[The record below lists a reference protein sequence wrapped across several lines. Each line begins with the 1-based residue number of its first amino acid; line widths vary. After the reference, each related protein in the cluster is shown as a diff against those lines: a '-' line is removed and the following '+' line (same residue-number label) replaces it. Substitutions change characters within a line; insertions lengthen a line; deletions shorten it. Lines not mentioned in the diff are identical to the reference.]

1 MSTRVVWAL
10 VGAFLLLGQTAQAR
24 ELRSVNRAAAPPVNH
39 WLLGCKLMILNTDTV
54 ATAGQMQRELDDAL
68 HSEPCQRAVAEIS
81 LASRI
86 KVIRDEIRKLKA
98 FESDD
103 VARPLNFKS
112 ST

>member
-1 MSTRVVWAL
+1 MKTRVIWAL
-10 VGAFLLLGQTAQAR
+10 AGAFLLFGPIAQAR
-24 ELRSVNRAAAPPVNH
+24 ELKSAHRATTPPVNG

-68 HSEPCQRAVAEIS
+68 RSEPCQRAVAEIS

-86 KVIRDEIRKLKA
+86 RAIRDEIRKLQA

-103 VARPLNFKS
+103 LAGL
-112 ST
+112 